1 MFSNPYLNSNI
12 HPITVSVIG
21 CGGTGSMFLQELA
34 RINHTLLHIG
44 RKGLEVTAIDPD
56 VVTTANYGRQLFSPA
71 DIGRFKSTVLVER
84 INRFYG
90 FDWESQES
98 EFTEDNCE
106 ANIIITCLDSIKSR
120 SNINDILNNKKR
132 YYTQDREKVM
142 IWIDC
147 GNDKNSGQVIMKTF
161 KRKETD
167 SPGLFD
173 LYPDIKN
180 RKQPK
185 RKDSCSVAEAIERQD
200 LMVNKF
206 VALTASKLLWEILK
220 TGKTDWSGAFINTET
235 LNIKRIKI

>member
-56 VVTTANYGRQLFSPA
+56 VVTIANYGRQLFSPA

-106 ANIIITCLDSIKSR
+106 ANVIITCLDNIKSR

-132 YYTQDREKVM
+132 YYKIQIVYFLNY
-142 IWIDC
+142 I
-147 GNDKNSGQVIMKTF
+147 
-161 KRKETD
+161 
-167 SPGLFD
+167 
-173 LYPDIKN
+173 
-180 RKQPK
+180 
-185 RKDSCSVAEAIERQD
+185 IE
-200 LMVNKF
+200 L
-206 VALTASKLLWEILK
+206 
-220 TGKTDWSGAFINTET
+220 
-235 LNIKRIKI
+235 